1 MNELAFKRPG
11 TYEINRLEKL
21 HNIIFDDVKN
31 ASKSIALEIKE
42 LILLKQKTNEN
53 CVLGLAT
60 GSSPITVYEELIKF
74 HRNGLSFYNVITF
87 NLDEYDLLPPEH
99 IQSYHSF
106 MHDNLFDHID
116 IPPENIHIPS
126 GILSPY
132 EISDYCNEYE
142 KKIEANGGIDLQIL
156 GIGRTG
162 HIGFNEPGSH
172 INSIT
177 RQVVLDHI
185 TRFDASQAFNG
196 IENVPKKAITMG
208 ISTILKAKRIIL
220 MAWGANKAKIVSK
233 AIEGKVSSKMP
244 CSYLQNHINTTV
256 VLDND
261 SAKELTRIKT
271 PWRVDLCEWNED
283 LKFKAV
289 LWLSDKTNKPI
300 LKLEDEDYNKY
311 GMSDLINQENN
322 AYDLNIKIFDR
333 VQRMITGWPGG
344 KPNVEQERYPER
356 SSPSSKRCLIFS
368 PHPDDDVISMGGTL
382 DRLISQGHEVHVV
395 YQTSGNIAVPDH
407 EALKFIEVCE
417 GLSVDIPKKIKKL
430 KKRLKERN
438 ISPQD
443 ENLLLLKGNIRKSE
457 ACAAVR
463 FLNLNENN
471 IHFLDLPFYQTGKI
485 KKNPVSEIDIS
496 LTVEL
501 INKIKP
507 HQIFA
512 AGDLADP
519 HGTHKKCFEV
529 ILESLKKIKNQPYSK
544 NCWLWLYRGAWLDW
558 EIHEANMA
566 IPMSPSQVLRKR
578 SAIFFHQTQKD
589 GVMYQGEDRREFW
602 LRAEERN
609 RNNAQKLK
617 NLGMTNYEAVELY
630 KRYLY

>member
-1 MNELAFKRPG
+1 
-11 TYEINRLEKL
+11 
-21 HNIIFDDVKN
+21 
-31 ASKSIALEIKE
+31 
-42 LILLKQKTNEN
+42 
-53 CVLGLAT
+53 
-60 GSSPITVYEELIKF
+60 
-74 HRNGLSFYNVITF
+74 
-87 NLDEYDLLPPEH
+87 
-99 IQSYHSF
+99 
-106 MHDNLFDHID
+106 
-116 IPPENIHIPS
+116 
-126 GILSPY
+126 
-132 EISDYCNEYE
+132 
-142 KKIEANGGIDLQIL
+142 
-156 GIGRTG
+156 
-162 HIGFNEPGSH
+162 
-172 INSIT
+172 
-177 RQVVLDHI
+177 
-185 TRFDASQAFNG
+185 
-196 IENVPKKAITMG
+196 
-208 ISTILKAKRIIL
+208 

-233 AIEGKVSSKMP
+233 AIEGKVSSKTP
-244 CSYLQNHINTTV
+244 CSYLQNHINTTA

-271 PWRVDLCEWNED
+271 PWRVDLCEWNEN

-289 LWLSDKTNKPI
+289 MWLSDKTNKPV

-311 GMSDLINQENN
+311 GMSDLINSENN

-344 KPNVEQERYPER
+344 KPNVEKERYPER

-417 GLSVDIPKKIKKL
+417 GLSIDIPKKIKKL

-457 ACAAVR
+457 AFAAVR

-471 IHFLDLPFYQTGKI
+471 IHFLNLPFYETGKI

-589 GVMYQGEDRREFW
+589 GVMFQGEDRREFW